1 MPPEWIGRCR
11 PLIAGGNQR
20 ISAILREL
28 TPDDWRRPSNC
39 EGWRV
44 LDVPAHLA
52 FAASYYVQ
60 AIDRA
65 LVDDLTPLWR
75 DGVEGAYDR
84 QRRLRRDTPEEGL
97 ALFSET
103 AARLDEAYAR
113 IPAAELDRTAW
124 HILSP
129 RPLWR
134 YVAMRVYELTLHE
147 WDLRAS
153 LGRPATLASEPLPL
167 LTDLL
172 LGALLPLTLDAQASQ
187 GVDATFAFDFG
198 ESNAPHPGL
207 RIADGVASLHETSH
221 PAVLVC
227 LTRQQ
232 FVLAL
237 SGRVPWPGD
246 VQFHGDTKLGERF
259 RSFFKPL

>member
-1 MPPEWIGRCR
+1 MPPDWIGGCGS
-11 PLIAGGNQR
+11 LIAAGNQR
-20 ISAILREL
+20 FASGLAGL
-28 TPDDWRRPSNC
+28 TAGDWQRPANC
-39 EGWRV
+39 EGWKV
-44 LDVPAHLA
+44 LDIPAHLS

-60 AIDRA
+60 ATDRGLA
-65 LVDDLTPLWR
+65 GDLSPLWS
-75 DGVEGAYDR
+75 DGVEGAYQR
-84 QRRLRRDTPEEGL
+84 QRACRRETPAEGL
-97 ALFSET
+97 ALFQET

-113 IPAAELDRTAW
+113 ISPDDLDRPAW

-246 VQFHGDTKLGERF
+246 VHFHGDTKLGERF